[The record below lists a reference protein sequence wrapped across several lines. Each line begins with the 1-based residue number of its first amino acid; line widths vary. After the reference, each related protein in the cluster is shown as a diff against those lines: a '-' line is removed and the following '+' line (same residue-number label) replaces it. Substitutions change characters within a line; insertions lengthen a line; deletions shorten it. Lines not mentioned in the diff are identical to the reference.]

1 MALDRLRASL
11 AESPIVRLGEYEY
24 FVHPITDG
32 IPLGRPEV
40 LDEVLS
46 ELVRIG
52 DWNRC
57 DKIVTAESMGF
68 PLAAGLSMRVHKPYV
83 FVRKRQD
90 GLAGEVSLKQTTG
103 YSRTDTRTMT
113 TTITEKSVS
122 RITSAFRADR
132 ATISPTSPRGVMP
145 QPTDAASWRDIFES
159 HAGIPQPTTFV
170 TIARNVRTA
179 PKRRSCELPTAAG
192 RSTYRPREMK
202 KIGVKTAPR

>member
-11 AESPIVRLGEYEY
+11 AESPIVRFGDYEY

-68 PLAAGLSMRVHKPYV
+68 PLAAGLAVRVHKPYV
-83 FVRKRQD
+83 FVRKRRY
-90 GLAGEVSLKQTTG
+90 GLPGEGSLKPTTG
-103 YSRTDTRTMT
+103 YSETDMFINNIR
-113 TTITEKSVS
+113 
-122 RITSAFRADR
+122 RGDR
-132 ATISPTSPRGVMP
+132 VVFVDDVISTGGALFANVK
-145 QPTDAASWRDIFES
+145 A
-159 HAGIPQPTTFV
+159 
-170 TIARNVRTA
+170 VRTLGA
-179 PKRRSCELPTAAG
+179 QIADVVLVVEKNREKARMAKEL
-192 RSTYRPREMK
+192 RIRIK
-202 KIGVKTAPR
+202 KLLKVDVVQGKLVE